1 MLLPGAAPDV
11 AHAVTTVTG
20 PDVDHALAL
29 AADLTTAA
37 PLPGSGRTLERW
49 DLLARLAAADLTTAR
64 VVEAHL
70 DAVAILAEAEG
81 AGVEAPS
88 AAPGTTWGVF
98 AAEGLG
104 VRLDAHR
111 TPTGWQVTGDKP
123 WCSLAGRLTHALVTA
138 HDGDERRLLAVD
150 LRAPGVTVH
159 EGTWHARGLTDVP
172 SGPVTFD
179 AVPAEPVGDPGWYLR
194 RPGFAHGGIGV
205 AAAWFGGAVAVAGA
219 LWRAAERRPPDQ
231 IALMHLGEAD
241 LDLHAAAAVMRAAA
255 ADVDAGRADG
265 EPGVVLALRARSAVV
280 RAAEAVLQRVGHG
293 LGPAPLAL
301 DGDHARRVADLTVYL
316 RQHHAERDGAALGR
330 ALLDHGDPPW

>member
-1 MLLPGAAPDV
+1 MLQPDADPDV
-11 AHAVTTVTG
+11 ARAVAVVTG
-20 PDVDHALAL
+20 PDVGHALAL
-29 AADLTTAA
+29 AADLTATA
-37 PLPGSGRTLERW
+37 PLPGSGRTLARW

-70 DAVAILAEAEG
+70 DAVAILAEAHA
-81 AGVEAPS
+81 AGVETPA

-98 AAEGLG
+98 AAEGPG
-104 VRLDAHR
+104 VRLDAHE
-111 TPTGWQVTGDKP
+111 TPSGWQVTGDKP

-150 LRAPGVTVH
+150 LHAPGVTVH

-194 RPGFAHGGIGV
+194 RAGFAHGGIGV
-205 AAAWFGGAVAVAGA
+205 AAAWFGGAVGVARA

-231 IALMHLGEAD
+231 VALMHLGDAD
-241 LDLHAAAAVMRAAA
+241 LDLHAAATVMRAAA

-265 EPGVVLALRARSAVV
+265 DAGIVLALRARSAVV
-280 RAAEAVLQRVGHG
+280 RAAEAVLHRVAHG

-301 DGDHARRVADLTVYL
+301 DDAHARRVADLTVYL
-316 RQHHAERDGAALGR
+316 RQHHAERDSAALGR
-330 ALLDHGDPPW
+330 ALLDAGSPPW